1 MSCKMNSN
9 CAYIHGYCSLC
20 KQFFNI
26 IFSHYFLYPV
36 KRLLFPNH
44 YNNPARQNNH
54 PTTKPSATTKH
65 RNLAQSINQT
75 QLKINPK
82 STKKPKIN

>member
-1 MSCKMNSN
+1 MNSN
-9 CAYIHGYCSLC
+9 RAYIHGYCSPC

-26 IFSHYFLYPV
+26 ILSSV
-36 KRLLFPNH
+36 KPLPFPNH
-44 YNNPARQNNH
+44 RDNPARQNNH
-54 PTTKPSATTKH
+54 PTTKLRATTKH

-82 STKKPKIN
+82 STEN